1 MIRKIEI
8 LMAIFLLVSSGAAV
22 TGDEERLVKEF
33 GFKAGK
39 TAEVILEVD
48 AGEVRIEKGEGPDVL
63 SLRMEYEKDEFEYD
77 IDYDESG
84 NRISISLDKKGW
96 FSSGDTHALIELS
109 LPSGIELILNTR
121 VKAGEIDME
130 LGDLSIREFILNNLA
145 GEVEVSFDRP
155 NRSRMDYL
163 KVHSKV
169 GETELLKL
177 GNSRF
182 MEAEIN
188 SEIGELHVDFRG
200 EPLRGARAEV
210 DLEIG
215 EIAVEMPDDVGIK
228 IDLKGGGNFLR
239 ENNID
244 SAFYRKGGYYFNDK
258 FESEDEGFVIRLSLG
273 MGELNLNQ
281 RRGANI

>member
-22 TGDEERLVKEF
+22 AGDEERLVKEF

-77 IDYDESG
+77 IDYDESR

-96 FSSGDTHALIELS
+96 FSSVDTHALIELS
-109 LPSGIELILNTR
+109 LPFEVELILNTR
-121 VKAGEIDME
+121 VKAGEVDME
-130 LGDLSIREFILNNLA
+130 LGDLSIREFTMNNLA

-163 KVHSKV
+163 KVHTRV

-182 MEAEIN
+182 REAEIN
-188 SEIGELHVDFRG
+188 SEIGELYLDFRG

-215 EIAVEMPDDVGIK
+215 ETTVELPDNSGIK
-228 IDLKGGGNFLR
+228 IDISGGAGFLR

-244 SAFYRKGGYYFNDK
+244 RAFYRKGGCYFNDR
-258 FESEDEGFVIRLSLG
+258 FENEDEGFVIRLSHG
-273 MGELNLNQ
+273 IGELTLNQ
-281 RRGANI
+281 R

>member
-1 MIRKIEI
+1 MRKIEI
-8 LMAIFLLVSSGAAV
+8 LLAIFLFVSSGAAIAY
-22 TGDEERLVKEF
+22 DEEKLEKEF
-33 GFKAGK
+33 SLKAGK

-48 AGEVRIEKGEGPDVL
+48 AGEVRIERGAGPDVL
-63 SLRMEYEKDEFEYD
+63 SLRIEYQKDEFEYD
-77 IDYDESG
+77 IDYDESH
-84 NRISISLDKKGW
+84 NRISISLDKKRW

-130 LGDLSIREFILNNLA
+130 LGGLSIREFILNNLA

-177 GNSRF
+177 GNCRF

-215 EIAVEMPDDVGIK
+215 ETTVELPDNTGIK
-228 IDLKGGGNFLR
+228 IDIKGGTGFLR
-239 ENNID
+239 EDNID
-244 SAFYRKGGYYFNDK
+244 RAFYSKDGYYFNDR
-258 FESEDEGFVIRLSLG
+258 FESEDEGFVIRMSHG
-273 MGELNLNQ
+273 IGELTLNQ
-281 RRGANI
+281 SR